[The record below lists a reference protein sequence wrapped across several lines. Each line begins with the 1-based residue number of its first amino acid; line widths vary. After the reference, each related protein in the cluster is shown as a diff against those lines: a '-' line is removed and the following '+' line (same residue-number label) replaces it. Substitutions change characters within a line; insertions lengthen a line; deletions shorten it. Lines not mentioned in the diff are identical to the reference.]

1 VEDFGDRH
9 GDCAANGDCA
19 ADGEREG
26 ARDSVG
32 RILGLDVGLR
42 RIGVAISDE
51 MGWTAQGLETL
62 QRVNLRTD
70 LAKLS
75 ELIRERGVSRVVVG
89 LPLHMD
95 GRESRQGAIV
105 REFSQK
111 LRERSGVAVEL
122 WDERLSTVE
131 AGRVLRAS
139 GMSIEKRARA
149 VDRLSAVLI
158 LQSYL
163 DAAS

>member
-1 VEDFGDRH
+1 MQDS
-9 GDCAANGDCA
+9 
-19 ADGEREG
+19 GEKSEPG
-26 ARDSVG
+26 ARRRAEEAGRAERRAAG

-62 QRVNLRTD
+62 ERANPRVD
-70 LAKLS
+70 AAKLA
-75 ELIRERGVSRVVVG
+75 ELIRERGVTRVVVG

-105 REFSQK
+105 RQFAEK
-111 LRERSGVAVEL
+111 LRERSGAAVEL

-139 GMSIEKRARA
+139 GVGIEKRAKA

-163 DAAS
+163 DARS